1 MERSAPSEHADA
13 EQESDT
19 MMVREMKISYRKR
32 GETEGL
38 IDGPAQAAA
47 AVRMIVGDDPRE
59 HVCVIYLDGR
69 LHRINVEV
77 VGIGIINQA
86 LIHPREVFRTAI
98 WLSACSIILAHQHPT
113 GDPRPSKD
121 DLDATARLVKA
132 GELLGISVQDH
143 VVVGAKTFTSLRE
156 QYPRLFV
163 ATDGGDRL

>member
-19 MMVREMKISYRKR
+19 MMVREMKVSYRKR
-32 GETEGL
+32 GETEGRM
-38 IDGPAQAAA
+38 DGPAVIAE

-59 HVCVIYLDGR
+59 HVCVLYLDAR

-86 LIHPREVFRTAI
+86 LVHPREVFRTAI
-98 WLSACSIILAHQHPT
+98 WLSACSIVVAHQHPT
-113 GDPRPSKD
+113 GDPEPSPD
-121 DLDATARLVKA
+121 DITATRRLAKA
-132 GELLGISVQDH
+132 GHLLGISVKDH

-156 QYPRLFV
+156 THPQLFV
-163 ATDGGDRL
+163 VTEGGDRL